1 MLSRSVIFF
10 FIALLTSVM
19 VIYIYDTWRGPQE
32 VIIREQTPNA
42 SWIRQQEN
50 YWPENS
56 SAPRTAAQSPLE
68 SLPKN
73 GFVSAAQKAAPAV
86 VYLKSSKVPES
97 ESYGASYTSSSGSG
111 VIVSPEGYVVTN
123 HHVVEGGKHIELILN
138 DRRVFKAQLIGS
150 DPTTDIA
157 LLKID
162 AEQLNYLHFGN
173 SDSLQVGEWVL
184 AVGNPFRLQ
193 STVTA
198 GIVSAKGRD
207 IDILDTQYG
216 IESFI
221 QTDAAVNQGN
231 SGGALVNS
239 EGALV
244 GINTAIIT
252 YSGRY
257 EGYSFAI
264 PINLVRK
271 VISDLKEFG
280 TVHRGLLG
288 IEARS
293 VDDKIA
299 QEFELSEVSGVY
311 VFRVSPESGSDAA
324 GLKSGDIILSI
335 NEQKVGTLPE
345 LMEYVGRYRPGDTV
359 ELEVWS
365 NDKITKL
372 RVELRNQLN
381 TTDLVSI
388 RKDKILTDLGFE
400 VRDLILAEKKRTEQE
415 GIKVVSIY
423 RGSIIERTKMD
434 PGFIITH
441 INEER
446 IDSSDDLVKA
456 LESIK
461 GRVVF
466 QGFYEQYQGPFWYVF
481 TK

>member
-1 MLSRSVIFF
+1 
-10 FIALLTSVM
+10 
-19 VIYIYDTWRGPQE
+19 
-32 VIIREQTPNA
+32 
-42 SWIRQQEN
+42 
-50 YWPENS
+50 
-56 SAPRTAAQSPLE
+56 
-68 SLPKN
+68 
-73 GFVSAAQKAAPAV
+73 
-86 VYLKSSKVPES
+86 
-97 ESYGASYTSSSGSG
+97 
-111 VIVSPEGYVVTN
+111 
-123 HHVVEGGKHIELILN
+123 
-138 DRRVFKAQLIGS
+138 
-150 DPTTDIA
+150 
-157 LLKID
+157 
-162 AEQLNYLHFGN
+162 
-173 SDSLQVGEWVL
+173 
-184 AVGNPFRLQ
+184 VGNPFRLQ

-299 QEFELSEVSGVY
+299 QELELSEVRGVY
-311 VFRVSPESGSDAA
+311 VFRVSPESGSDVA

-345 LMEYVGRYRPGDTV
+345 LMEYVGRFRPGDTV

-365 NDKITKL
+365 NDKTTKL

-456 LESIK
+456 LESIT